1 MFQYHIYSLWRVFIG
16 RQIGKTDLIYYIR
29 YLINDTIKISR
40 GLLSSHK
47 AFMIADYINILTYQ
61 IATSRPSTAILR
73 ATQISE
79 LAFIN
84 SGHAMVLLSRVLR
97 LGLNKITRIYLKL
110 RLCCKKQNKEQTVC
124 VFFLFFNLL
133 RFNSGLQ
140 SHHVISPHVE
150 FARRTIVIN
159 TRQWDSRAISEISTT
174 SYHLQYIP
182 RNMHTVLLCFA
193 LLWLCNRS

>member
-47 AFMIADYINILTYQ
+47 AFMIADYINILPYQ

-84 SGHAMVLLSRVLR
+84 SGHAMVFLSRVLR
-97 LGLNKITRIYLKL
+97 LGSIKITRIYLKL

-124 VFFLFFNLL
+124 VFFFCFFYLL
-133 RFNSGLQ
+133 RFNLGLQ
-140 SHHVISPHVE
+140 SHHVIAPHVE
-150 FARRTIVIN
+150 CARPHYC
-159 TRQWDSRAISEISTT
+159 DKLTT
-174 SYHLQYIP
+174 L
-182 RNMHTVLLCFA
+182 RF
-193 LLWLCNRS
+193 